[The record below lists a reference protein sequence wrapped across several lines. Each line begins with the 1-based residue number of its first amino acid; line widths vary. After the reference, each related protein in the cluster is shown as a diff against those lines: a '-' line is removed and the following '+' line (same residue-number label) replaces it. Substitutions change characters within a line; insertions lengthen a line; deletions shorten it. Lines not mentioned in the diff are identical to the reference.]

1 MCGGFAPFAIDAYV
15 PGLPQ
20 IAAELHTSASTV
32 QLTLT
37 AFLLAV
43 GLTQLVVGPLS
54 DQVGRRRLLL
64 VGTAGAAVASVV
76 CAMAQTIE
84 ILVLGRLLQ
93 GAFGAAGI
101 VLSRAIVADYGKG
114 LGLARSFALLVS
126 IQSIAPVI
134 APVVGGALITPFGW
148 RSVFWFL
155 AVLCSTLF
163 VSALMVVPETLPAER
178 RATGGIRPALRS
190 MVSLLRTPAYISLVA
205 MLVSTFAVMFA
216 YNSASSFVLQRI
228 VGLSTTQYSLVF
240 AVNSSTLLIAA
251 LVNRRILSVRVTPF
265 MVVTRAAIVTAVA
278 VAWLVVAVLVLDVAG
293 WAVLLG
299 FFVLVAANGFL
310 FPNISALAIGSAGG
324 NAGSASALMGA
335 AQMTIAAGIAPLTG
349 IGDGRTAVPMV
360 AVMVVGT
367 ALMLIAFVV
376 ARRSHG
382 PAAV

>member
-1 MCGGFAPFAIDAYV
+1 M
-15 PGLPQ
+15 
-20 IAAELHTSASTV
+20 
-32 QLTLT
+32 
-37 AFLLAV
+37 
-43 GLTQLVVGPLS
+43 
-54 DQVGRRRLLL
+54 
-64 VGTAGAAVASVV
+64 
-76 CAMAQTIE
+76 
-84 ILVLGRLLQ
+84 
-93 GAFGAAGI
+93 
-101 VLSRAIVADYGKG
+101 
-114 LGLARSFALLVS
+114 
-126 IQSIAPVI
+126 
-134 APVVGGALITPFGW
+134 
-148 RSVFWFL
+148 FWFL

-163 VSALMVVPETLPAER
+163 VSALMVVPETLPSER
-178 RATGGIRPALRS
+178 RATGGIRPAMRS
-190 MVSLLRTPAYISLVA
+190 MVSLLRTPAFISLVA

-216 YNSASSFVLQRI
+216 YISASSFVLQRI